1 MKNAAKSCPA
11 INMYATK
18 SPNEGEEEERGKGGA
33 WVEEQ
38 ELEDV

>member
-18 SPNEGEEEERGKGGA
+18 SPNEGEEEEREGR
-33 WVEEQ
+33 WVVKQ

>member
-18 SPNEGEEEERGKGGA
+18 SPNEGEEDGKGGA
-33 WVEEQ
+33 WEEEQ
-38 ELEDV
+38 ELEDI